1 MFTYMKQLTTGI
13 RLELPSKNMTAEIHL
28 TTQRV
33 RIWSRPVAE
42 QLVLERCGSAT
53 DVHVWDGFDEERPL
67 GDAEALHLAPSL
79 VLLAQQQSQ
88 LAVAVQVDVGAS
100 GVRGGFDA
108 DRETGGGRGDDVGSE
123 VNDDGPGG
131 VKPLQ
136 RALRAAQIHLLHVPG
151 MAFVHQTAERKEQER
166 HEQNAQQT
174 HIIQRSIN
182 CGQRPLA
189 DHEEIRPHSSSSID
203 GRPCARPAA
212 CAVTSQSNRSHPSS
226 NAHTS
231 LQDHTALPGLWPNEP
246 LAFCLWEDLGSRNG

>member
-1 MFTYMKQLTTGI
+1 MVPPEELIWIPVQQECVGHFLSFHLFESRCCIWCTALATGRTIKDHNPKGLQTLTMFTYMKQLTTGL
-13 RLELPSKNMTAEIHL
+13 RLKLPSKNIRAEFHL

-79 VLLAQQQSQ
+79 VLLAQQQAQ

-100 GVRGGFDA
+100 GVRRGFDA
-108 DRETGGGRGDDVGSE
+108 DRETGGGRGEDVGPE
-123 VNDDGPGG
+123 INDDGPGG

-136 RALRAAQIHLLHVPG
+136 GALRAAQVHLLHVPG

-174 HIIQRSIN
+174 RIIQRRIN
-182 CGQRPLA
+182 GGQRPRGHKTTFLLE
-189 DHEEIRPHSSSSID
+189 H
-203 GRPCARPAA
+203 
-212 CAVTSQSNRSHPSS
+212 
-226 NAHTS
+226 
-231 LQDHTALPGLWPNEP
+231 
-246 LAFCLWEDLGSRNG
+246 